1 MSRGWV
7 NFYTHTSCF
16 SWISLHAIQMVPC
29 AAWFTLAVGPKDER
43 GSAVVETKS
52 RHVFERTG
60 DQSLPWVREDEVV
73 EHFASLL
80 GSSVLCAAASD
91 RGPQASG
98 VTAQKALSEASP
110 RSQPAMRKVP
120 EYPRGGRVQRA
131 ATKHNVPASPAL
143 IPSLSLKTKDQV
155 RRRN

>member
-1 MSRGWV
+1 MELSHRTGCGRFQQLTGMSRGWV

-73 EHFASLL
+73 EHFAAGVFCAVCCSLRQ
-80 GSSVLCAAASD
+80 GTPGQ
-91 RGPQASG
+91 RGYCPKGALRSLPQ
-98 VTAQKALSEASP
+98 
-110 RSQPAMRKVP
+110 
-120 EYPRGGRVQRA
+120 
-131 ATKHNVPASPAL
+131 VPASNEEAPR
-143 IPSLSLKTKDQV
+143 IPEGGQSPKG
-155 RRRN
+155 RH